1 MTCNYLEIQR
11 DNIIRYGTDIGRI
24 GRILLADRY
33 DERTHFIFELL
44 QNAEDALARLREPPR
59 SRAVS
64 FHLDDHSLRVGHYG
78 MPFDGDDVRGVCGI
92 DESTKK
98 INEIGRFGIGFKS
111 VYALADRPEIHSG
124 TESFAIE
131 EYVRPIAAPDI
142 ARDADETAVL
152 IPFRPSAHSAYHEI
166 HDGLRR
172 IGASG
177 LLFLSQIEEISWRA
191 ESGATGQYL
200 RESTHID
207 VNVRQVTIIGEQDGQ
222 TVADEEWLVFSREM
236 TADDGSPVRPVEI
249 AFRQSEDQEAGAR
262 RIHRVE
268 QSPLVVFFPTA
279 VETHL
284 GFLVQGPYRTTP
296 SRDNIPRDD
305 EWNKTLVQHTAALLR
320 RSLCWLRDHRLLDT
334 EVLRCLPLDPG
345 KFGDRSLF
353 APLFSGTKEALS
365 AELLLPR
372 YDSGYAAAPDARLGR
387 TRELR
392 GLFDASQLT
401 AIYGEGQQVA
411 WLLGSITQDRTPEL
425 RDYLMRELNVPETT
439 PEDIVRR
446 LDNAFLEAQS
456 DEWIQK
462 LYEFLNSQTALRR
475 FLSAL
480 PLVRLEDGS
489 HVLPAIDGQ
498 LSAFLPTGEKTGF
511 PTVRRAVCQSKL
523 AREFLRLLGLK
534 EPDPV
539 DDVVVNILPRY
550 SGSTIDIDDRQYES
564 DIARILT
571 AFGTDSQAQRDK
583 LVDALSKTRFVRSID
598 ASDRSFHYAE
608 PSRVYLATD
617 RLTALLEGVKD
628 VLFVDD
634 SHACLRGENMRSL
647 LEASGATRS
656 LQPVEVRT
664 AFTEQ
669 QERTMRVQA
678 GCEDST
684 GGELIQD
691 TTLRGL
697 DGLLTLLP
705 ELDRAARS
713 ARVNLLWE
721 ALEDLE
727 TRRGK
732 GTFSG
737 KYFWRYHYR
746 RSASFDAAFVRK
758 LNTTRWIPDTNGD
771 LRLPEFVPFGSLGWN
786 SHPFLESMIHFEPPE
801 LEDLARKLGIDPGMI
816 ELLREAGIDT
826 EEELRQRLG
835 LRKKP
840 PSQSDPMANKT
851 DDTSD
856 IAPQT
861 DRSRG
866 SGQEHSPGSREANT
880 DAENRSRAAG
890 SGAARFVSYVAVHT
904 EEEQSDSDG
913 LSHERRMALE
923 ERAIRLILK
932 CEPQWQRTASNNPGF
947 DLFRTDG
954 RGQQTFCEVKAM
966 TGTLQDRPVG
976 LSRTQFN
983 HAYRHGRAFW
993 LYIVEHA
1000 NTDDAARIVRIQN
1013 PAREAQTF
1021 TYDGGWL
1028 AMDANHES
1036 QDHDDSAGK

>member
-44 QNAEDALARLREPPR
+44 QNAEDALARLREPPQ

-64 FHLDDHSLRVGHYG
+64 FHLGDILRVGHYG
-78 MPFDGDDVRGVCGI
+78 IPFDEDDVRGVCGI
-92 DESTKK
+92 DESTKN

-111 VYALADRPEIHSG
+111 VYALTDRPQIHSG

-131 EYVRPIAAPDI
+131 EFVKPIAAPDI
-142 ARDADETAVL
+142 ARDADETAIL

-172 IGASG
+172 LGASG
-177 LLFLSQIEEISWRA
+177 LLFLHQIEEISWRA

-222 TVADEEWLVFSREM
+222 TVADEDWLVFSREM

-249 AFRQSEDQEAGAR
+249 AFCQLEDREAGAR

-320 RSLCWLRDHRLLDT
+320 RSLCWLRDRRLLDT

-365 AELLLPR
+365 ADLLLPR
-372 YDSGYAAAPDARLGR
+372 YDSGYAAASDARLGR

-392 GLFDASQLT
+392 GLFDSSQLT
-401 AIYGEGQQVA
+401 AIYGEGHQVA

-439 PEDIVRR
+439 PEDIVQR
-446 LDNAFLEAQS
+446 LNNAFLEAQS

-475 FLSAL
+475 FLAAL

-489 HVLPAIDGQ
+489 HVFPTMDGQ
-498 LSAFLPTGEKTGF
+498 LSAFLPTGEATGF
-511 PTVRRAVCQSKL
+511 PTVRRAVCQSKS
-523 AREFLRLLGLK
+523 ARDFLQSLGLK

-550 SGSTIDIDDRQYES
+550 SGSSIDIDDQQYES

-583 LVDALSKTRFVRSID
+583 LVDALFKTRFVRSID

-617 RLTALLEGVKD
+617 RLTALLDGVKG

-634 SHACLRGENMRSL
+634 SNACLRGENMRRL
-647 LEASGATRS
+647 LEASGSTRS
-656 LQPVEVRT
+656 LQPVEMHT
-664 AFTEQ
+664 TFTDQ
-669 QERTMRVQA
+669 QKRTMRIRA

-697 DGLLTLLP
+697 DGLLALLP
-705 ELDRAARS
+705 ELDPAARS
-713 ARVNLLWE
+713 ARAKPLWE

-737 KYFWRYHYR
+737 TYFWRYHYQ

-758 LNTTRWIPDTNGD
+758 LNATRWIPDTNGN
-771 LRLPEFVPFGSLGWN
+771 LCLPQFVPFDSLDW
-786 SHPFLESMIHFEPPE
+786 SRHPFLESIILFEPPE
-801 LEDLARKLGIDPGMI
+801 LDAWAHKLGIDPGVI
-816 ELLREAGIDT
+816 KLLREAGIKT

-835 LRKKP
+835 LGVRP
-840 PSQSDPMANKT
+840 TSQSDSTTNET
-851 DDTSD
+851 DGKSD

-861 DRSRG
+861 DPPRG
-866 SGQEHSPGSREANT
+866 SRQDHDPESREANT
-880 DAENRSRAAG
+880 DTENRSRPARP
-890 SGAARFVSYVAVHT
+890 GAAIFVSYVAVHA
-904 EEEQSDSDG
+904 EEEQPDPDG
-913 LSHERRMALE
+913 LGHERRMALE
-923 ERAIRLILK
+923 ERAIRFILE
-932 CEPQWQRTASNNPGF
+932 CEPQWRRTALNNPGF

-954 RGQQTFCEVKAM
+954 RGQQVFCEVKAM

-976 LSRTQFN
+976 MSRTQFE
-983 HAYRHGRAFW
+983 HAYQHGRGFW
-993 LYIVEHA
+993 LYVVEHA
-1000 NTDDAARIVRIQN
+1000 NNDDAARIVRIQD
-1013 PAREAQTF
+1013 PARKAQTF
-1021 TYDGGWL
+1021 TYDSGWI
-1028 AMDANHES
+1028 AMNAHHDS
-1036 QDHDDSAGK
+1036 QDRDDSAG

>member
-1 MTCNYLEIQR
+1 MTCNYLEIQH

-44 QNAEDALARLREPPR
+44 QNAEDALARLRQPPR

-64 FHLDDHSLRVGHYG
+64 FHLDDSSLRVGHYG
-78 MPFDGDDVRGVCGI
+78 IPFEEEDVRGICGI
-92 DESTKK
+92 DESSKR

-111 VYALADRPEIHSG
+111 VYSLTDRPQIHSG

-152 IPFRPSAHSAYHEI
+152 IPFRPSARSAYHEI
-166 HDGLRR
+166 HAGLRR
-172 IGASG
+172 IGAAG
-177 LLFLSQIEEISWRA
+177 LLFLSQIEEIIWRA

-222 TVADEEWLVFSREM
+222 SVTDEEWLVFSWEM
-236 TADDGSPVRPVEI
+236 TANDGSPLRPVEI
-249 AFRQSEDQEAGAR
+249 AFRQSEDRETGAR
-262 RIHRVE
+262 RIDRVE

-334 EVLRCLPLDPG
+334 EVLRCLPLDAG

-353 APLFSGTKEALS
+353 AALFSGTKEALS

-372 YDSGYAAAPDARLGR
+372 NDSGYAAAPDARLGR

-392 GLFDASQLT
+392 DLFNVSQLT
-401 AIYGEGQQVA
+401 AIYGEDQRVA

-446 LDNAFLEAQS
+446 LDYAFLEDQS

-462 LYEFLNSQTALRR
+462 LYVFLNSQTALRR
-475 FLSAL
+475 LFSAL

-489 HVLPAIDGQ
+489 HVLPAIDNQ
-498 LSAFLPTGEKTGF
+498 LSAYLPTGEKTGF
-511 PTVRRAVCQSKL
+511 PTVRRAVCQSKS
-523 AREFLRLLGLK
+523 ARDFLRLLGLK

-539 DDVVVNILPRY
+539 DDVIVNIIPRY
-550 SGSTIDIDDRQYES
+550 RSNTIDIDDRQYES

-608 PSRVYLATD
+608 PCRVYLATD

-634 SHACLRGENMRSL
+634 SHACLNGKTMRQL
-647 LEASGATRS
+647 LEASGAARS

-669 QERTMRVQA
+669 QKRTMRVKA
-678 GCEDST
+678 GYKDST

-691 TTLRGL
+691 KTLRGL
-697 DGLLTLLP
+697 DGFLTLLP
-705 ELDRAARS
+705 ELDQAARS
-713 ARVNLLWE
+713 KRTNLLWK

-737 KYFWRYHYR
+737 TYFWRYHYQR
-746 RSASFDAAFVRK
+746 NASFDAEFVRK
-758 LNTTRWIPDTNGD
+758 LNTTRWIPDTNGE
-771 LRLPEFVPFGSLGWN
+771 LRLPAVVPFASLSWN
-786 SHPFLESMIHFEPPE
+786 SHPFLETIIRFQPPE
-801 LEDLARKLGIDPGMI
+801 LEDLAHKLGIDPGII
-816 ELLREAGIDT
+816 ELLKEAGIET
-826 EEELRQRLG
+826 EKQLRQRLG
-835 LRKKP
+835 LGETP
-840 PSQSDPMANKT
+840 TGQSDPTVNRT
-851 DDTSD
+851 DDTSN

-861 DRSRG
+861 GRTRG
-866 SGQEHSPGSREANT
+866 SGQEHSPGSGETNT
-880 DAENRSRAAG
+880 DAENRSPAAG
-890 SGAARFVSYVAVHT
+890 SGAARFVSYVAVDT
-904 EEEQSDSDG
+904 EEERSDSDG

-923 ERAIRLILK
+923 ERAIGLILK
-932 CEPQWQRTASNNPGF
+932 CEPQWQRTAPNNPGF
-947 DLFRTDG
+947 DLYRTDG

-976 LSRTQFN
+976 LSRTQFD
-983 HAYRHGRAFW
+983 HAYQHGRAFW

-1000 NTDDAARIVRIQN
+1000 NNDDAARIVRIQD
-1013 PAREAQTF
+1013 PAGEAQTF
-1021 TYDGGWL
+1021 TYDSGWL
-1028 AMDANHES
+1028 AVDAKHDS
-1036 QDHDDSAGK
+1036 QDHDDSPGK